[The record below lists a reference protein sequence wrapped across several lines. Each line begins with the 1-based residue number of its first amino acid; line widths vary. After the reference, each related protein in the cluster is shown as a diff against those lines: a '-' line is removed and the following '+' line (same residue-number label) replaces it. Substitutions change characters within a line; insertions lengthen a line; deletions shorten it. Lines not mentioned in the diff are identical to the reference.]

1 MGRQLGLDRKDRKAR
16 GYVVGIIGCE
26 VEIKMNYENKS
37 GRAALAFF
45 VRWCR
50 TETRFEPSFFT

>member
-45 VRWCR
+45 FALVPDRN
-50 TETRFEPSFFT
+50 